1 MTSHPSFVCMRRG
14 VDAIAQVAMGS
25 VDADVGVGVA
35 ILGLDSIS
43 LRCAGCQGHDGR
55 NRGPAGSEAVSLC
68 RLAAMLQQME
78 MQVQVRCW

>member
-1 MTSHPSFVCMRRG
+1 MTSDPSFVCMGRG
-14 VDAIAQVAMGS
+14 VDAIAQVADGVAMGS
-25 VDADVGVGVA
+25 VGADVDVHAA
-35 ILGLDSIS
+35 ILGLDSIH

-78 MQVQVRCW
+78 MQV